1 MSNPN
6 RQKGYSFEKEATDY
20 FRDNGFKQA
29 ARTRSGS
36 DKDRGDISGVGSWVI
51 QCKNRKNVALP
62 AWWRETE
69 EQAKNHYTRNYC
81 LLIKRWRKPI
91 SDAYAV
97 VPFRL
102 FVKLL
107 RENRELK
114 RELRRMK
121 V

>member
-1 MSNPN
+1 MSNPG
-6 RQKGYSFEKEATDY
+6 RRKGYSFEKEAVDY
-20 FRDNGFKQA
+20 LRENGFKQA

-36 DKDRGDISGVGSWVI
+36 DKDRGDISGVGTWVI
-51 QCKNRKNVALP
+51 QCKNRKTISLP

-69 EQAKNHYTRNYC
+69 EQAENHSSRNYC
-81 LLIKRWRKPI
+81 LLIKQQRKRI

-102 FVKLL
+102 LVKLL

-121 V
+121 A